1 MERRRPDRAVRVGG
15 PYMSLCQ
22 NCPRKCNVDRE
33 AGERGYCGVSATVR
47 IARSSL
53 HLWEEP
59 IISGTRGSGTIFFSG
74 CNLRC
79 VFCQNFEVS
88 HRGKGRELTV
98 RELSD
103 RMLDL
108 QRQGAHNVN
117 LVTPTHYAP
126 QIIEAL
132 RRVRRQ
138 LYVPVIYNCGGYE
151 SVETIDALEGLVDVY
166 MPDLKYYSSK
176 ISGDYSGASDYFKV
190 AKAAL
195 IRMQKQVGRP
205 VIDENGMMPRGL
217 LVRHLVLP
225 GCRKDSIAV
234 LEQLSKMFAP
244 EDFLLSLMSQ
254 YTPDFVPDDCPHDNL
269 RRRITSLEYESV
281 VNQMRALGFEGF
293 VQQRSSATVA
303 YTPVFDG
310 EDA

>member
-1 MERRRPDRAVRVGG
+1 
-15 PYMSLCQ
+15 MSLCQ
-22 NCPRKCNVDRE
+22 NCPRKCSVDRE

-47 IARSSL
+47 IARSAL

-79 VFCQNFEVS
+79 VFCQNYAVS
-88 HRGKGRELTV
+88 HNAKGRELTV
-98 RELSD
+98 RELGD

-108 QRQGAHNVN
+108 QRQGAHNIN

-132 RRVRRQ
+132 SRIRKQ
-138 LYVPVIYNCGGYE
+138 LYVPVVYNSGGYE
-151 SVETIDALEGLVDVY
+151 SVETIDALEGLIDIY

-195 IRMQKQVGRP
+195 IRMQRQVGKP
-205 VIDENGMMPRGL
+205 VIDENGMMARGL

-225 GCRKDSIAV
+225 GCRKDSIAL
-234 LEQLSKMFAP
+234 LEQLSKMFEP
-244 EDFLLSLMSQ
+244 DELLLSLMSQ
-254 YTPDFVPDDCPHDNL
+254 YTPDFVPEDCPYDNL

-281 VNQMRALGFEGF
+281 VSQMQKLGFEGF
-293 VQQRSSATVA
+293 IQQRSSASQA
-303 YTPVFDG
+303 YTPSFEG
-310 EDA
+310 QEA